1 MMDGMGGMG
10 FGMILV
16 GFLTLVVL
24 ILLIVWLVKQIK
36 K

>member
-1 MMDGMGGMG
+1 MGGMG
-10 FGMILV
+10 FGMILIWV
-16 GFLTLVVL
+16 LVVLAL